1 MRNNG
6 DATLDGR
13 TLLDIL
19 DGVRDVLWA
28 VGGEFKGEDE
38 EDFLEAIDRL
48 TRISDRL
55 YEREYGDDRRGSE

>member
-1 MRNNG
+1 MG
-6 DATLDGR
+6 MAGMDGR

-19 DGVRDVLWA
+19 DGARDVLWA
-28 VGGEFKGEDE
+28 VSGEFESEDE